1 MVLEKKKG
9 SVHKH
14 KRSRQEKIIKVRVE
28 FIHLETE
35 IWKTRIWK
43 DFLCSWIRR
52 INIVKMAAAPKAIN
66 RLNAIQIKIP
76 TQFFTEIER
85 EFLKFIWNNK
95 KMWIAKT
102 ILNTKRTSRGVT
114 IHILKLYYRTIVRKT
129 ACYWNRDIQV
139 D

>member
-1 MVLEKKKG
+1 
-9 SVHKH
+9 
-14 KRSRQEKIIKVRVE
+14 
-28 FIHLETE
+28 
-35 IWKTRIWK
+35 
-43 DFLCSWIRR
+43 
-52 INIVKMAAAPKAIN
+52 MAAAPKAIN